1 MAILYAPRLW
11 ANSDSLLDLME
22 RFNNYAT
29 SLGEVSNQQQKLVIL
44 AMSKDE
50 IDYKE
55 FTNSQSLEAIILKKG
70 LLSRVKLFL
79 RLVKSVSKE
88 RVVIAGDPFFS
99 FWTLWVMKKLF
110 LKPARIQISIHG
122 LPLGL
127 LGHSGFNLRIFA
139 LKSASRKAD
148 SIRVVSNHLSSLL
161 HAGWG
166 ISLDKILIAP
176 IPVRFS
182 PGVDL
187 QSRRREILIVG
198 RLHEERGIL
207 LAIEIALSVLSE
219 DANAC
224 LVVIGDGPLKSKV
237 ESCVLQ
243 SRVGNRVSLLGR
255 LPHSDVLER
264 MGQSSVL
271 LTAAP
276 EEGFGLTIRE
286 AAYSGLSVVALRNLG
301 TIEAESELAQILNLF
316 STPDQAMIACQQALD
331 SQVSQSVIERVR
343 NNAKTL
349 NEESLRKLALSWI

>member
-11 ANSDSLLDLME
+11 ANSDSLRDLMD
-22 RFNNYAT
+22 RFNNYAI
-29 SLGEVSNQQQKLVIL
+29 SLGEVSDQQQKLVIL
-44 AMSKDE
+44 AIAKDE

-55 FTNSQSLEAIILKKG
+55 FTNSQFLEALILKKG
-70 LLSRVKLFL
+70 LLSRVKLL
-79 RLVKSVSKE
+79 VRLVKSVSKE
-88 RVVIAGDPFFS
+88 RVAIAGDPYFS
-99 FWTLWVMKKLF
+99 FWTLWVMQKLF
-110 LKPARIQISIHG
+110 LHPARIQISIHG
-122 LPLGL
+122 LPLGR

-148 SIRVVSNHLSSLL
+148 SIRVVSNHLSNLL
-161 HAGWG
+161 QADWG
-166 ISLDKILIAP
+166 ITPNKILIAP
-176 IPVRFS
+176 IPVQFS

-198 RLHEERGIL
+198 RLHEERGVS
-207 LAIEIALSVLSE
+207 LAIEIALSVLSK

-243 SRVGNRVSLLGR
+243 SKVGSRVSLLGR

-264 MGQSSVL
+264 MGKSSVL

-301 TIEAESELAQILNLF
+301 TTEAERELAQILSLF
-316 STPDQAMIACQQALD
+316 SSREEGVIACQQALD
-331 SQVSQSVIERVR
+331 SQVSQKVVERVR
-343 NNAKTL
+343 NNAKAL
-349 NEESLRKLALSWI
+349 NEESLRKLSLSWI